1 MFKSISK
8 ITVYVDNQDAAVKFW
23 TDKCGFELKADNP
36 MGTGM
41 RWIEVGP
48 KNSDVTFVIY
58 SKQAMKV
65 QNPSTS
71 VEHPSIILTADN
83 INVIHQKLKDNGVV
97 VYDITSMPN
106 VDMFQFEDNE
116 NNRYIVSVMK

>member
-8 ITVYVDNQDAAVKFW
+8 ITVYVDNQDEAVKFW
-23 TDKCGFELKADNP
+23 TDKCDFELKVDNT
-36 MGTGM
+36 MGQNM

-48 KNSDVTFVIY
+48 RNSDVTFVIY
-58 SKQAMKV
+58 SKEAMKV

-83 INVIHQKLKDNGVV
+83 INLIHQKLKDNGVV
-97 VYDITSMPN
+97 VHDITSMPH

-116 NNRYIVSVMK
+116 NNRYVVSVMK